1 MMIWHFV
8 GLESK
13 LQTILKFGDY
23 ISGDGDGDCSLRSL
37 VGSDGDCEGS
47 KLGEED
53 GDGWGAGYGYSYGD
67 GQCPSRKW

>member
-23 ISGDGDGDCSLRSL
+23 ISGDGDGDC
-37 VGSDGDCEGS
+37 
-47 KLGEED
+47 LGL
-53 GDGWGAGYGYSYGD
+53 
-67 GQCPSRKW
+67 

>member
-23 ISGDGDGDCSLRSL
+23 ISGDGDGSCRSPA
-37 VGSDGDCEGS
+37 GSDGDCEGS

-53 GDGWGAGYGYSYGD
+53 GAGWGAGYGYSYGD
-67 GQCPSRKW
+67 GQCPERKW